1 VTTLKRILTLAL
13 VLALAVLLVACGGPN
28 QKKGTAIG
36 AAAGGAVGAI
46 IGNQTGNT
54 ALGAVI
60 GAAVGGTAGAFIGNY
75 MDEQAAEMRRD
86 LEGAKIERVGEGIVI
101 TFDSGLLFP
110 VDQATLD
117 DQAKQNLGELA
128 RILKKYEDTNILVEG
143 HTDSTGS
150 DEYNQMLSVRRAD
163 AVAEYLAFLDVDPA
177 RMQAVGYGESQ
188 PEASNDTAAGRAQNR
203 RVEVA
208 VYANDELK
216 EAAREKTSG

>member
-1 VTTLKRILTLAL
+1 MKRIPTLAL

-28 QKKGTAIG
+28 QMKGTAIG

-46 IGNQTGNT
+46 IGN
-54 ALGAVI
+54 
-60 GAAVGGTAGAFIGNY
+60 Y
-75 MDEQAAEMRRD
+75 MDDQAAEMRRD

-128 RILKKYEDTNILVEG
+128 R
-143 HTDSTGS
+143 
-150 DEYNQMLSVRRAD
+150 
-163 AVAEYLAFLDVDPA
+163 
-177 RMQAVGYGESQ
+177 MQAVGYGESQ
-188 PEASNDTAAGRAQNR
+188 PVASNDTAAGRAQNR

-208 VYANDELK
+208 VYANDDLK
-216 EAAREKTSG
+216 KAALEKTSG